1 MFLAMGLER
10 ELGFRPRLRKR
21 GPGFRFERV
30 GYWLRFRE
38 KEKARFSAM
47 KLERERERVGIS
59 AMDLERER
67 ERELTFNGNHL
78 QSPPIQLN
86 PKPPSATSTFT
97 LRECLRFSP
106 RERELGD

>member
-47 KLERERERVGIS
+47 KLERERER
-59 AMDLERER
+59 
-67 ERELTFNGNHL
+67 
-78 QSPPIQLN
+78 
-86 PKPPSATSTFT
+86 
-97 LRECLRFSP
+97 
-106 RERELGD
+106 ELGFRPWI

>member
-47 KLERERERVGIS
+47 KLERERER
-59 AMDLERER
+59 
-67 ERELTFNGNHL
+67 ELTFNKNHL

-97 LRECLRFSP
+97 LREHLRFSP
-106 RERELGD
+106 KERELGD

>member
-47 KLERERERVGIS
+47 KLERERER
-59 AMDLERER
+59 ERA
-67 ERELTFNGNHL
+67 HL
-78 QSPPIQLN
+78 QQ
-86 PKPPSATSTFT
+86 KPPSVTSDPT
-97 LRECLRFSP
+97 
-106 RERELGD
+106 

>member
-47 KLERERERVGIS
+47 KLERK
-59 AMDLERER
+59 RER
-67 ERELTFNGNHL
+67 ERELTFNKNHL

-97 LRECLRFSP
+97 LREHLRFSP
-106 RERELGD
+106 KERELGD

>member
-47 KLERERERVGIS
+47 KLERERESWDFGHGFR
-59 AMDLERER
+59 ERER
-67 ERELTFNGNHL
+67 ERERESSPSTKTTFSHLRSNLTRNHH
-78 QSPPIQLN
+78 QL
-86 PKPPSATSTFT
+86 PPPS
-97 LRECLRFSP
+97 P
-106 RERELGD
+106 

>member
-21 GPGFRFERV
+21 RPGFRFERV

-67 ERELTFNGNHL
+67 ELTFNKNHL

-97 LRECLRFSP
+97 LREHLRFSP
-106 RERELGD
+106 KERELGD